1 MDSELFIREMQL
13 RDLEAAMRLKSEEGW
28 NQTKEDWQLIFGD
41 NPNLCLVVVAADKVV
56 GTVCAYSYQD
66 KLAWIGM
73 MLVDRN
79 YRRRGLSKRL
89 MREVI
94 QRIGNKQTIKLDATP
109 AGQKV
114 YEQLGFVKEYSLFR
128 WVRPKEALPVSERKI
143 NQVQEIDMLDFPEI
157 ISYDQ
162 KVFGVNRVKLLNHLF
177 EKFPNGA
184 FLVKDRNQIIGYIFC
199 RLGSKFLQLGPMIAS
214 TDIVAKALIARV
226 LEVFEG
232 HDLVLDLGVHHAS
245 LYSWL
250 ESCGFAKQRE
260 LIRMYIPPNKV
271 KEELANYYLITG
283 PELG

>member
-1 MDSELFIREMQL
+1 M
-13 RDLEAAMRLKSEEGW
+13 
-28 NQTKEDWQLIFGD
+28 
-41 NPNLCLVVVAADKVV
+41 
-56 GTVCAYSYQD
+56 GTVCAYSYQG

-79 YRRRGLSKRL
+79 YRRRGISKRL

-94 QRIGNKQTIKLDATP
+94 QRLGDKQTIKLDATP

-128 WVRPKEALPVSERKI
+128 WVRSKEAISLIEREAEE
-143 NQVQEIDMLDFPEI
+143 VQRVAPEDFPEI
-157 ISYDQ
+157 ISYDHQ
-162 KVFGVNRVKLLNHLF
+162 VFGTDRAKLLRHLF
-177 EKFPNGA
+177 KRLPNGA
-184 FLVKDRNQIIGYIFC
+184 FLLKEGGEIVGYIFC

-214 TDIVAKALIARV
+214 TDIAAKALIARV
-226 LEVFEG
+226 LEAFEG
-232 HDLVLDLGVHHAS
+232 HDLVLDLGVHHAN
-245 LYSWL
+245 LYPWL